1 MCVREC
7 EVLGG
12 GGWVA
17 SCGPGLT
24 DTDEKEEARLSGEE
38 QSKEETASTEAL
50 RRCVPGV
57 PQGMA
62 RGPWR
67 ALGMARAVK
76 LPWDRSQ
83 RGQQEGD
90 SSRGIRGHI
99 MSDLPC
105 KAFCPLNERESLLES
120 V

>member
-1 MCVREC
+1 M
-7 EVLGG
+7 GG
-12 GGWVA
+12 LQAVDQA
-17 SCGPGLT
+17 SLT
-24 DTDEKEEARLSGEE
+24 QMRRRKQDCRGEE

-57 PQGMA
+57 PQGWRGGPWRAPGMA
-62 RGPWR
+62 RGP
-67 ALGMARAVK
+67 VK

-90 SSRGIRGHI
+90 SSRGIRRPHHVR
-99 MSDLPC
+99 P
-105 KAFCPLNERESLLES
+105 S